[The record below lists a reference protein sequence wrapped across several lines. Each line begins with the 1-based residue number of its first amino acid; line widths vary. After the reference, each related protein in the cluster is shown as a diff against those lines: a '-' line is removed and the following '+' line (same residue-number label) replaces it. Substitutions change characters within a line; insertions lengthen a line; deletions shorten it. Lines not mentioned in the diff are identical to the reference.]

1 MEPPDGMVPSDP
13 GDGARGGD
21 VIELLTAEH
30 RELCTAFAHLCAAAF
45 EDGPRDPGVRPQA
58 ERAVAA
64 LVRHLSTEELLLYPR
79 VRGARPDGVVD
90 RALVRHRELEGWMQ
104 DLERLTGSDP
114 GFGHLLRLLAD
125 GVRRHAAEL
134 ESDLL
139 PRFARD
145 ATEEERL
152 RIGAQVPAARSLA
165 PTRPHPGV
173 PEAPQLKALMTPW
186 IGVADRVRDF
196 LSQRGG

>member
-1 MEPPDGMVPSDP
+1 MIPSGP
-13 GDGARGGD
+13 GDGGAGQD
-21 VIELLTAEH
+21 VIDLLTAEH
-30 RELCTAFAHLCAAAF
+30 RELCTAFSHLCAAAS
-45 EDGPRDPGVRPQA
+45 EDGPRDPRVRPQA

-64 LVRHLSTEELLLYPR
+64 LVRHLSTEEQLLYPR
-79 VRGARPDGVVD
+79 LRGVHADGAVD

-125 GVRRHAAEL
+125 GVRWHAAEQ
-134 ESDLL
+134 ESLL
-139 PRFARD
+139 FRRFARD
-145 ATEEERL
+145 ITEDERL
-152 RIGAQVPAARSLA
+152 RIGEQVPTARALA

-173 PEAPQLKALMTPW
+173 PDARPLKALVTPW

>member
-1 MEPPDGMVPSDP
+1 MIPSDH
-13 GDGARGGD
+13 GGGALGGD
-21 VIELLTAEH
+21 VLDLLTAEH
-30 RELCTAFAHLCAAAF
+30 RDLCTAFAHLCAAAS
-45 EDGPRDPGVRPQA
+45 EDGPHDPRVRPQA

-64 LVRHLSTEELLLYPR
+64 LVRHLSTEEQLLYPR
-79 VRGARPDGVVD
+79 LRGAFPGGAE
-90 RALVRHRELEGWMQ
+90 RASIRHRELEAWMR

-125 GVRRHAAEL
+125 GVRRHAAEQ
-134 ESDLL
+134 ESGLF

-145 ATEEERL
+145 TTQEERL
-152 RIGAQVPAARSLA
+152 RIGERVPAAQALA

-173 PEAPQLKALMTPW
+173 PDAPPLKALVTPW

-196 LSQRGG
+196 LSQRGD